1 MALTYGLE
9 GDRGAWRTRGRVIVT
24 GNAAFWD
31 SAIAVRGGVT
41 VAITDSEVLG
51 NADRWC
57 DDYPDRCGVVGLG
70 SEASDGPWLTFTA
83 TTTTETVSCT
93 FE

>member
-57 DDYPDRCGVVGLG
+57 GDYPDRCGVVG
-70 SEASDGPWLTFTA
+70 PWLTFTA
-83 TTTTETVSCT
+83 TNTTETVSCT

>member
-1 MALTYGLE
+1 M
-9 GDRGAWRTRGRVIVT
+9 T

-31 SAIAVRGGVT
+31 SAISVRGGVT

-57 DDYPDRCGVVGLG
+57 GDYPDRCGVVGLG
-70 SEASDGPWLTFTA
+70 SEWSDGLWLAFTA
-83 TTTTETVSCT
+83 TNTTETVSCT